1 MGNGRFL
8 VQIKKMK
15 KIFLVLTLLLGVEVV
30 ANGQEWFITATRKGG
45 PSDGYI
51 TGGFMK
57 KGWGFYAG
65 LPYGELKSQNGGI
78 TLPPGVNT
86 NTGTLSDN
94 MKFGVLRQLK
104 EDKAIVG
111 FGLQPTINGNKPN
124 FLIMYNPLRPSNVIN
139 LWTIGNLVGSDFTL
153 GLGLSYKVK

>member
-1 MGNGRFL
+1 
-8 VQIKKMK
+8 MK
-15 KIFLVLTLLLGVEVV
+15 KFFLMATILLGMKDV

-65 LPYGELKSQNGGI
+65 LPYGEYSGPNGGI
-78 TLPPGVNT
+78 NIPPGVNT
-86 NTGTLSDN
+86 KTGNVSDN
-94 MKFGVLRQLK
+94 MKFGVLREVKQ
-104 EDKAIVG
+104 DKAIVG

-124 FLIMYNPLRPSNVIN
+124 FLIMYNPLKPSNVLN
-139 LWTIGNLVGSDFTL
+139 LWTIGNMVGDNFTL

>member
-1 MGNGRFL
+1 
-8 VQIKKMK
+8 MK
-15 KIFLVLTLLLGVEVV
+15 KLLVIALILGISIN
-30 ANGQEWFITATRKGG
+30 ARGQEWFLTATRKGG

-65 LPYGELKSQNGGI
+65 LPYGELKNQNGGI
-78 TLPPGVNT
+78 SIPPGINT
-86 NTGTLSDN
+86 NTGNVSDN
-94 MKFGVLRQLK
+94 MKFGVLRQVK
-104 EDKAIVG
+104 ENKAIVG

-124 FLIMYNPLRPSNVIN
+124 FLIMYNPLRPSSVIN
-139 LWTIGNLVGSDFTL
+139 LWGIGNLIGDDFTL

>member
-1 MGNGRFL
+1 
-8 VQIKKMK
+8 MK
-15 KIFLVLTLLLGVEVV
+15 KILLVLTLLLGVEVV

-65 LPYGELKSQNGGI
+65 LPYGELSGPNGGI
-78 TLPPGVNT
+78 TIPPGVNT
-86 NTGTLSDN
+86 KTGNVSDN

-111 FGLQPTINGNKPN
+111 FGLQPTNDGNKPN

>member
-1 MGNGRFL
+1 
-8 VQIKKMK
+8 MK

-124 FLIMYNPLRPSNVIN
+124 FLIMYNPLRPNSVLN
-139 LWTIGNLVGSDFTL
+139 LWTIGNLIGDDFTL

>member
-1 MGNGRFL
+1 MRNIL
-8 VQIKKMK
+8 IIV
-15 KIFLVLTLLLGVEVV
+15 VLLLGVEVA

-57 KGWGFYAG
+57 KGWGFFAG
-65 LPYGELKSQNGGI
+65 LPYGEVTQNGAV
-78 TLPPGVNT
+78 TVPPGVNT
-86 NTGTLSDN
+86 STGTISEN

-111 FGLQPTINGNKPN
+111 FGVQPTLGGNKAN
-124 FLIMYNPLRPSNVIN
+124 AFLMYNPLRPGNSLN
-139 LWTIGNLVGSDFTL
+139 LWTIGNLVGGDFTL
-153 GLGLSYKVK
+153 GLGLSYKVGKK

>member
-1 MGNGRFL
+1 
-8 VQIKKMK
+8 MK

-65 LPYGELKSQNGGI
+65 LPYGEIGGPNGGI
-78 TLPPGVNT
+78 TIPPGVNT
-86 NTGTLSDN
+86 KTG
-94 MKFGVLRQLK
+94 R
-104 EDKAIVG
+104 AI
-111 FGLQPTINGNKPN
+111 
-124 FLIMYNPLRPSNVIN
+124 
-139 LWTIGNLVGSDFTL
+139 
-153 GLGLSYKVK
+153 

>member
-1 MGNGRFL
+1 
-8 VQIKKMK
+8 MK

-30 ANGQEWFITATRKGG
+30 ANVLEWFITATLKGG

-51 TGGFMK
+51 TGSFMK

-86 NTGTLSDN
+86 TTGTLSDN

-124 FLIMYNPLRPSNVIN
+124 FIIMYNPLRPSNVIN
-139 LWTIGNLVGSDFTL
+139 LWTLGNLVGSDFTL